1 MAGYSFFSRFSF
13 AFLSTFR
20 TFAKEIIKTIMRKL
34 LFAAGMTALALV
46 LAACSE
52 KKKSDDIITQRVVE
66 VKPSAPIKMQ
76 EYNDSR
82 DVEWIG
88 KTYHITVHRQP
99 SDSLPMVEDETGQ
112 KFVDNVFKVTV
123 SRSDGSVF
131 FNRTFTKPFFAQ
143 YVNEDFRK
151 TGILEG
157 IVFDKADG
165 DWLVFGASV
174 GHPQTD
180 EYMPL
185 VMRLSRMGNLEVKLD
200 SQMDTNSNEEGD
212 ERDEE

>member
-1 MAGYSFFSRFSF
+1 MKM
-13 AFLSTFR
+13 LM
-20 TFAKEIIKTIMRKL
+20 KKV
-34 LFAAGMTALALV
+34 LFAAALTTLV
-46 LAACSE
+46 LVLVACGE
-52 KKKSDDIITQRVVE
+52 KKKSDDIITERVVE
-66 VKPSAPIKMQ
+66 VKPSGPVKMQ

-88 KTYHITVHRQP
+88 KTYHVTVHRQP
-99 SDSLPMVEDETGQ
+99 CDSLPIVEDETGQ

-151 TGILEG
+151 TSILEG

-180 EYMPL
+180 EYIPF
-185 VMRLSRMGNLEVKLD
+185 VVKVNHVGHISIQLD
-200 SQMDTNSNEEGD
+200 TKMDTAAEDEQTSEDGRPNED
-212 ERDEE
+212 EDI